1 MKKIPKIIVVIAI
14 VLTSVGCDQATKSM
28 ASELLQHSP
37 AKSFL
42 HGWIRFQYA
51 ENTGG
56 FLSIGSELP
65 EAVRVPIAIIVAS
78 FILIGMIALIF
89 TAHKFSSVSI
99 IGFSLFLAGG
109 CGNSID
115 RLMNDGRV
123 TDFIIL
129 GTSWLQTGI
138 FNLADVFI
146 TAGVALA
153 MMGNMLERKANF

>member
-1 MKKIPKIIVVIAI
+1 M
-14 VLTSVGCDQATKSM
+14 VLTCVGCDQASKSL
-28 ASELLQHSP
+28 ASDLLQHSP

-42 HGWIRFQYA
+42 NGWIRFQYA

-65 EAVRVPIAIIVAS
+65 ATIRVPIALIVAS
-78 FILIGMIALIF
+78 FILIGMLALTF
-89 TAHKFSSVSI
+89 AAHKLSSVSI
-99 IGFSLFLAGG
+99 TGFSLFLAGG

-115 RLMNDGRV
+115 RLFNDGRV

-129 GTSWLQTGI
+129 GTGWMQTGI

-146 TAGVALA
+146 TIGVAVSVV
-153 MMGNMLERKANF
+153 GNILEQKNP